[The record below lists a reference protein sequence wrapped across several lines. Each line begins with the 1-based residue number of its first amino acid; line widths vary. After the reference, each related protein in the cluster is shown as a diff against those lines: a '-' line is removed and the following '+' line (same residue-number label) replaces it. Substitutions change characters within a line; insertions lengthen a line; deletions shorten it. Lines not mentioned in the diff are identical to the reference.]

1 MQVGSLGSL
10 HTQVPPVSDRMD
22 ALTAMMYALE
32 ELNLRREDGKT
43 YIVKKVVIPALN
55 SVQKRVLPI
64 SFPDQLEY
72 EEM

>member
-32 ELNLRREDGKT
+32 ELEVAPGRWET
-43 YIVKKVVIPALN
+43 YMVKKVVTPALN
-55 SVQKRVLPI
+55 SVQKRVLLI
-64 SFPDQLEY
+64 SFS
-72 EEM
+72 